1 MRAVSCDWSRLT
13 RAEKVASASTNRSAG
28 GAARAVASRIVVLS
42 PDLWPG
48 VDQRCLQSGLHDA
61 GVCAS
66 LKKSTRK
73 FDFCVYA
80 IEPHPNHCGTEG
92 CSVSPMRPMP
102 IALQLLRDRQRLGDG
117 VEAGG

>member
-80 IEPHPNHCGTEG
+80 IEPHPYDLGSSSPAVKVRQSRS
-92 CSVSPMRPMP
+92 SVLAS
-102 IALQLLRDRQRLGDG
+102 RQPAGD
-117 VEAGG
+117 VRISIS

>member
-1 MRAVSCDWSRLT
+1 MRAVPCAWSRLT

-80 IEPHPNHCGTEG
+80 IEPHPNQ
-92 CSVSPMRPMP
+92 
-102 IALQLLRDRQRLGDG
+102 IAIRSLPPQLLLSHINIEMRI
-117 VEAGG
+117 V

>member
-80 IEPHPNHCGTEG
+80 IEPHPIQYEAPKVIISAVLDIVAGIRQNGSQPASSSGTK
-92 CSVSPMRPMP
+92 
-102 IALQLLRDRQRLGDG
+102 
-117 VEAGG
+117 

>member
-80 IEPHPNHCGTEG
+80 IEPHPFE
-92 CSVSPMRPMP
+92 MRV
-102 IALQLLRDRQRLGDG
+102 QRSNKRDLTTITTVGI
-117 VEAGG
+117 

>member
-66 LKKSTRK
+66 LKKSTRQ

-80 IEPHPNHCGTEG
+80 IEPHPKE
-92 CSVSPMRPMP
+92 
-102 IALQLLRDRQRLGDG
+102 IAIRRSNKRDLTTITTVGI
-117 VEAGG
+117 